1 MPAYLGNI
9 NVENFNIGNTAIVG
23 VGGGTFFPTDTDA
36 IAFISAS
43 AITASADINAINYLV
58 TSLKAYDLWDD
69 MVVFYPMVG
78 ATTSSMKWNLMNP
91 VDTDEAF
98 RLTYYGGVSASS
110 KGLVFSGAA
119 NTFANTHFFSTTD
132 FAVTPAFPPIAANLL
147 DSFSNGIYSQT
158 TGSIAGYAAGTRNT
172 GTGLRYVIQTSNGTS
187 STLLYRNTDI
197 IATLSGVQD
206 GGGLFATSFTTGS
219 QIYYRNDAQLGT
231 KSIGGTNVVVYMGS
245 AYSYVLGAN
254 NGSSNSNFPLIS
266 NPSQITLST
275 AFMGSYLN
283 PTKYADLNNIIQG
296 YNNILGR
303 KIIDSTP
310 VTTTTTTTAGPTT
323 TTSTTSTTTTTT
335 VSTPATQFIAT
346 AGITNPTQQNA
357 IIDLYDDLVGAGLW
371 TKFVAIYP
379 FVGGTSTSHRYNL
392 KNTAAFP
399 LTFNGGWTH
408 NSNGVTS
415 NGTTAYASTGLLPNS
430 YYEGDIS
437 IGVYSRTAGQSGV
450 DFGSNGGID
459 PSDELSLQIRSTGD
473 VSILEAAGYT
483 NTNGTNTSGLGLFV
497 GNVYAASQIYN
508 GVYANGVK
516 QGGGSNFSTINF
528 NNRELSIAALTG
540 PAFTT
545 PTEFAARNY
554 ALALF
559 GNGLVPAEQTTLYNI
574 IQTYQT
580 ALSRQV

>member
-91 VDTDEAF
+91 QDTDAAF
-98 RLTYYGGVSASS
+98 RLEYYGGVSASS

-119 NTFANTHFFSTTD
+119 NTFANTNFYSSLDLGATS
-132 FAVTPAFPPIAANLL
+132 AFPPIAGNLL
-147 DSFSNGIYSQT
+147 DSFSNGIYSET
-158 TGSIAGYAAGTRNT
+158 TGSITGYAAGTRASSAT
-172 GTGLRYVIQTSNGTS
+172 FTRYVIQTSNGS
-187 STLLYRNTDI
+187 KSTVLFGNNFISASFTGL
-197 IATLSGVQD
+197 QD

-219 QIYYRNDAQLGT
+219 QIYYRNDTSLGT
-231 KSIGGTNVVVYMGS
+231 KSSTSSVVMDDDYT
-245 AYSYVLGAN
+245 YVLGAN
-254 NGSSNSNFPLIS
+254 NQSSNSNFPLIA
-266 NPSQITLST
+266 NPSQITIAT

-303 KIIDSTP
+303 KMVDSTP

-323 TTSTTSTTTTTT
+323 TTSTTTTTTTTT

-357 IIDLYDDLVGAGLW
+357 IIDLYDDLVSAGLW

-379 FVGGTSTSHRYNL
+379 FVGGTQTSHTYNL

-415 NGTTAYASTGLLPNS
+415 NGTTAYASTGLLANS

-497 GNVYAASQIYN
+497 GNVYAATQLYN

-516 QGGGSNFSTINF
+516 QGAGTNFSTINF

-559 GNGLVPAEQTTLYNI
+559 GNGLVPAEQTTLYSI

>member
-23 VGGGTFFPTDTDA
+23 IGGGTFFPTDADA

-43 AITASADINAINYLV
+43 AITGSADINAINYLV

-69 MVVFYPMVG
+69 MVAFYPMVG

-91 VDTDEAF
+91 QDTDEAL
-98 RLTYYGGVSASS
+98 RLEYYGGVSASS

-119 NTFANTHFFSTTD
+119 NTFANTNFYSSTD
-132 FAVTPAFPPIAANLL
+132 SAVTPAYPPIGANM
-147 DSFSNGIYSQT
+147 SHNFSNGIYSET
-158 TGSIAGYAAGTRNT
+158 TGSILGYAAGIRNT
-172 GTGLRYVIQTSNGTS
+172 GTISRYAIQTSDSSAVSRVLYGNSDMQAQLGGTQ
-187 STLLYRNTDI
+187 T
-197 IATLSGVQD
+197 
-206 GGGLFATSFTTGS
+206 GGGLFAISFTTGS
-219 QIYYRNDAQLGT
+219 QKYYRNDVELASKT
-231 KSIGGTNVVVYMGS
+231 VTNTVFNTNVYT
-245 AYSYVLGAN
+245 YVLGAN
-254 NGSSNSNFPLIS
+254 NGSGNSNFPLIS
-266 NPSQITLST
+266 NPSQITIAT
-275 AFMGSYLN
+275 AFMGAYLN
-283 PTKYADLNNIIQG
+283 PTKYLQLNDIIQG

-303 KIIDSTP
+303 KIVDSVP
-310 VTTTTTTTAGPTT
+310 TTTTSTTS
-323 TTSTTSTTTTTT
+323 TSTTSTTTTTT
-335 VSTPATQFIAT
+335 TTTTTATTPATQFINT

-357 IIDLYDDLVGAGLW
+357 IIDLYDDLVLAGLW
-371 TKFVAIYP
+371 NKFVAIYP

-392 KNTAAFP
+392 KNTAAFQ

-415 NGTTAYASTGLLPNS
+415 NGTTAYATTGIIPNG
-430 YYEGDIS
+430 YYEGDTS

-450 DFGSNGGID
+450 DFGSAGGID
-459 PSDELSLQIRSTGD
+459 PTDELSLQIRSSGD
-473 VSILEAAGYT
+473 QSILEQSGYT

-516 QGGGSNFSTINF
+516 QGGGNNFSQVNYNNIELYIGALASTSF
-528 NNRELSIAALTG
+528 N
-540 PAFTT
+540 P
-545 PTEFAARNY
+545 PTKFAARNY

-559 GNGLVPAEQTTLYNI
+559 GSGLQPAEQTTLYNI